1 MPDQAAAEWG
11 KTMAYEHI
19 LYDVEDRLATIT
31 FNRPERR
38 NAIHWKMSAEIS
50 KALKAAEVDT
60 DVSVIILKGAGDC
73 FSSGYDLSTSLGTP
87 PRQTGEITADQEG
100 HGEFVSV
107 WDNRARVQGH
117 IEYMMEI
124 WNNWKPVIA
133 QVHGVCLGGASA
145 LALASDL
152 LIAADDARL
161 GHPGLRAIA
170 PGEETAIF
178 AWHVGL
184 KKAKEM
190 LLTGDALTAE
200 EMLRHGMAN
209 HVFPVDKLESETRTI
224 ARRIANIDTQLLSLS
239 KKMVNRVYEQMG
251 FQFSIQSSGEF
262 VTLAGRLP
270 SNQEFKRISKEQGMK
285 AAIEWRD
292 GPFGGALGRYPPI
305 NDNTDD

>member
-1 MPDQAAAEWG
+1 MV
-11 KTMAYEHI
+11 YENI
-19 LYDVEDRLATIT
+19 LYEVEDRLATIT

-38 NAIHWKMSAEIS
+38 NAINWDMSAEIS
-50 KALKAAEVDT
+50 QALKAAEVDT
-60 DVSVIILKGAGDC
+60 DVSVIILKGAGEC
-73 FSSGYDLSTSLGTP
+73 FSSGYDLGPSMGKA
-87 PRQTGEITADQEG
+87 PRQTGDITAADEG
-100 HGEFVSV
+100 HGDFVSV

-133 QVHGVCLGGASA
+133 QVHGACLGGASA

-152 LIAADDARL
+152 LIAGDDARL

-209 HVFPVDKLESETRTI
+209 HVFSPDKLEEETRII
-224 ARRIANIDTQLLSLS
+224 ARRIANIDPQLLSLS

-262 VTLAGRLP
+262 VTMSGRLP
-270 SNQEFKRISKEQGMK
+270 SNQEFKRIAKDEGLK
-285 AAIEWRD
+285 AAIQWRD
-292 GPFGGALGRYPPI
+292 GPFGGTLGRYPPI
-305 NDNTDD
+305 NDNGEE